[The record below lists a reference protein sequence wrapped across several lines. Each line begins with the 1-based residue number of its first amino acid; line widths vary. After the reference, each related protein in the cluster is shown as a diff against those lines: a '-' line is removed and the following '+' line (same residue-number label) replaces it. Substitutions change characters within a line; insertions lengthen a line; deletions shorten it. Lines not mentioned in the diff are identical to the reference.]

1 MGLFDRKRTSF
12 DSVAPLYT
20 VGNSKT
26 LLVIGLGNPGQEY
39 AGNRHN
45 LGFMVLDKYHASH
58 DFSGWVAKKDLG
70 CELATGQIGSTRVL
84 LAKPMTFMNNSGESA
99 QKLQKFYRV
108 YNQETVV
115 VHDELDIDFGTIRT
129 RIGGG
134 SAGHN
139 GIKSLTETLGEDY
152 GRIRIGIGPVPY
164 LDELGKSSESS
175 EKHRRSFSS
184 GDVSTDMPSSEKSY
198 SVSSQNNSEKH
209 TDSSRKSKH
218 AKMDSADFVLQDFS
232 VEQQELL
239 PKLINEACS
248 LLDEATTGVLPE
260 HTVTIEK

>member
-26 LLVIGLGNPGQEY
+26 LLIIGLGNPGDDY
-39 AGNRHN
+39 ARNRHN

-58 DFSGWVAKKDLG
+58 DFSGWVTKKDLG
-70 CELATGQIGSTRVL
+70 CELATGQVGATRVL
-84 LAKPMTFMNNSGESA
+84 LAKPTTFMNNSGEAA

-129 RIGGG
+129 RISGG

-139 GIKSLTETLGEDY
+139 GIKSVSELLGDEY
-152 GRIRIGIGPVPY
+152 GRVRIGIGPKEP
-164 LDELGKSSESS
+164 K
-175 EKHRRSFSS
+175 
-184 GDVSTDMPSSEKSY
+184 
-198 SVSSQNNSEKH
+198 Q
-209 TDSSRKSKH
+209 
-218 AKMDSADFVLQDFS
+218 MDSADFVLQDFTT
-232 VEQQELL
+232 EQQELL

-248 LLDEATTGVLPE
+248 LLDEC
-260 HTVTIEK
+260 TVQQIQERTIKLQ

>member
-1 MGLFDRKRTSF
+1 MGLFDRKKNTF

-20 VGNSKT
+20 VGNTKT
-26 LLVIGLGNPGQEY
+26 LLVIGLGNLGDEY

-45 LGFMVLDKYHASH
+45 LGFMVLDKYQASH
-58 DFSGWVAKKDLG
+58 DFSGWVTKKDLD
-70 CELATGQIGSTRVL
+70 CELSTGQIGATRVL
-84 LAKPMTFMNNSGESA
+84 LAKPTTFMNNSGESA

-108 YNQETVV
+108 YNPETVV

-139 GIKSLTETLGEDY
+139 GIKSLTDTLGEDY
-152 GRIRIGIGPVPY
+152 GRIRIGIGP
-164 LDELGKSSESS
+164 K
-175 EKHRRSFSS
+175 
-184 GDVSTDMPSSEKSY
+184 T
-198 SVSSQNNSEKH
+198 
-209 TDSSRKSKH
+209 H

-232 VEQQELL
+232 TEQKELL

-248 LLDEATTGVLPE
+248 LLDEATTGILPE
-260 HTVTIEK
+260 HTVTVEP

>member
-1 MGLFDRKRTSF
+1 MGLFDRKRTTF

-20 VGNSKT
+20 VGNVKT
-26 LLVIGLGNPGQEY
+26 ILIIGLGNPGAEY

-45 LGFMVLDKYHASH
+45 LGFLVLDKYHSSH
-58 DFSGWVAKKDLG
+58 DFSGWVTKKDLG

-84 LAKPMTFMNNSGESA
+84 LAKPTTFMNNSGESA

-108 YNQETVV
+108 YNPGTVV

-129 RIGGG
+129 RTGGG

-139 GIKSLTETLGEDY
+139 GIKSITDQLGEDY
-152 GRIRIGIGPVPY
+152 GRVRIGIGP
-164 LDELGKSSESS
+164 K
-175 EKHRRSFSS
+175 
-184 GDVSTDMPSSEKSY
+184 T
-198 SVSSQNNSEKH
+198 N
-209 TDSSRKSKH
+209 

-232 VEQQELL
+232 TEQQELL

-248 LLDEATTGVLPE
+248 LLDEATTGILPE
-260 HTVTIEK
+260 HTVTVD